1 METKQVDFIVVGQGI
16 AGTLLTY
23 FLQKNN
29 QTVLVID
36 EEKEYTS
43 SKVAAGI
50 YNPIVFK
57 RLVKSWRADEL
68 IPFLENFYTE
78 FEKDLGVKFLNKKSI
93 VKFFASHEERE
104 FWQKKTKEQTGINYF
119 GESNLAEY
127 NPFIKNKEFGYA
139 LLNHTGNVDLPLLLN
154 AFKDRLKQNN
164 SFVAEKINYDD
175 IVVET
180 DSVKWKHY
188 TAKKIIFCEGHNGIN
203 NPYTP
208 FCKLKPVKGDVLI
221 LESNELNTVDIIN
234 KGVFVLPIGNGIFK
248 TGSTYNWNYEND
260 LPEEKG
266 KEEVLAKLNQLISV
280 NYSVLKHESGIRPSS
295 FDRRPI
301 LGTHPQH
308 NAVAVFNGLG
318 TKGIMIGP
326 FFAKQ
331 LAEHLLFEKKID
343 DEVNA
348 KRFF

>member
-29 QTVLVID
+29 QSVLVID

-68 IPFLENFYTE
+68 IPFLEIFYSE
-78 FEKDLGVKFLNKKSI
+78 LEKDLGVKFLNKKNI

-104 FWQKKTKEQTGINYF
+104 FWQKKAKEQTGINYL
-119 GESNLAEY
+119 GEANLEEY
-127 NPFIKNKEFGYA
+127 NLFIKNKEFGYA

-154 AFKDRLKQNN
+154 AFKNKLKENN
-164 SFVAEKINYDD
+164 SFVCEKINYDD
-175 IVVET
+175 IIIENN
-180 DSVKWKHY
+180 SIKWKNFMS
-188 TAKKIIFCEGHNGIN
+188 KKIVFCEGHTGIN

-208 FCKLKPVKGDVLI
+208 FCKLKPVKGDVLTI
-221 LESNELNTVDIIN
+221 ESKELNTADIIN
-234 KGVFVLPIGNGIFK
+234 KGVFVLPITNGKFK
-248 TGSTYNWNYEND
+248 TGSTYNWSYEND
-260 LPEEKG
+260 LPEENG
-266 KEEVLAKLNQLISV
+266 KKEVLTKLNQLISAG
-280 NYSVLKHESGIRPSS
+280 YSVLKHESGIRPSS

-301 LGTHPQH
+301 LGTHPEH
-308 NAVAVFNGLG
+308 NTIAVFNGLG
-318 TKGIMIGP
+318 TKGVMIGP

-331 LAEHLLFEKKID
+331 LAEHLLFGKIID
-343 DEVNA
+343 SEVNT